1 MIQSSAPFM
10 LAFRSSVVFPLS
22 SLPSTS
28 TSTSTSPSSS
38 SSSSLLLPRSFRLQ
52 HNNRRPP
59 PSCHHGPWTPI
70 VKDRSKAALMLGK
83 LGQSF
88 NSAGIASSVSVFLRD
103 HHLALPHLS
112 VRDVRSIDWRDLKG
126 RGFKGVV
133 FDKDNTL
140 TAPYSNFLWPSLSNS
155 LDDCKLVFQGNVA
168 ILSNSAGLYQY
179 DPDGS
184 KAESLEKSVGIN
196 VIRHGKY
203 YFFWL
208 PIYYFLRSKKPAGSA
223 DDIEKHF
230 GYSASFLVMVGD
242 RVLTD
247 IVYGNRNG
255 FLTILTEPL
264 NSTEEPFAVKQVRK
278 LETYLLDLWRRKG
291 LKAKSHPLML
301 DENHCIKNQKI

>member
-1 MIQSSAPFM
+1 MVQSSTPFM
-10 LAFRSSVVFPLS
+10 LAFRSSVVSPLS

-28 TSTSTSPSSS
+28 TSSSTFPSSF
-38 SSSSLLLPRSFRLQ
+38 SSLLLPRSFRLQ
-52 HNNRRPP
+52 QNSRRPP

-112 VRDVRSIDWRDLKG
+112 VRDVRSIDWRDLKR

-196 VIRHGKY
+196 VIRHGN
-203 YFFWL
+203 
-208 PIYYFLRSKKPAGSA
+208 KKPAGSA

-264 NSTEEPFAVKQVRK
+264 NSTEEPLAVKQVRK

-301 DENHCIKNQKI
+301 DENHCIKNQKM

>member
-1 MIQSSAPFM
+1 MVQSSTPFM
-10 LAFRSSVVFPLS
+10 LAFRSSVVSPLS

-28 TSTSTSPSSS
+28 TSSSTFPSSF
-38 SSSSLLLPRSFRLQ
+38 SSLLLPRSFRLQ
-52 HNNRRPP
+52 QNSRRPP

-112 VRDVRSIDWRDLKG
+112 VRDVRSIDWRDLKR

-196 VIRHGKY
+196 VIRHG
-203 YFFWL
+203 
-208 PIYYFLRSKKPAGSA
+208 SKKPAGSA

-264 NSTEEPFAVKQVRK
+264 NSTEEPLAVKQVRK

-301 DENHCIKNQKI
+301 DENHCIKNQKM